1 MMFDSDSDSSM
12 EINAMAM
19 KYLKDEQL
27 TQMTKLQTRAKL
39 AGNKGHQRVAMLRH
53 ILSDDKEATPNV
65 TTMGMSPNDLT
76 FATRKYM
83 EKHGLLN
90 DSKNT
95 ASTAADSS
103 DNDSYQLRVNFSTI
117 TGRSESPVQI
127 TQDVINNDSYKTP
140 VQQRTSS
147 RLNHSP
153 FIHSPKDTKTPVMDR
168 NRTSPLSGRNHTNRT
183 NSPLVHSKM
192 NSPYIDSRCK
202 SPVLDSKSNSPFVN
216 SQTKSPFV
224 NSQTKSPFINSETTE
239 KQGRVNYHF
248 TPSPGPQNLLHV
260 KETQKESDENQK
272 YNYSR
277 ERPLY
282 SEEDDKILDI
292 TRLRMLPKL
301 L

>member
-1 MMFDSDSDSSM
+1 MSMMFDSDSDSSM

-27 TQMTKLQTRAKL
+27 TQMTKLQTKARL

-90 DSKNT
+90 ETKNDLKS
-95 ASTAADSS
+95 AESS
-103 DNDSYQLRVNFSTI
+103 GNDSYQLRVNFSTI

-127 TQDVINNDSYKTP
+127 TQDVINNDSFKTP

-147 RLNHSP
+147 RLNSQNN
-153 FIHSPKDTKTPVMDR
+153 TKTPVIDSHR
-168 NRTSPLSGRNHTNRT
+168 NSPLNVRNLTNRT
-183 NSPLVHSKM
+183 NSPLVQSKM
-192 NSPYIDSRCK
+192 NSPYVDSRCK
-202 SPVLDSKSNSPFVN
+202 SPVLEDQTNSPFVNSKTRSPFVN
-216 SQTKSPFV
+216 SQTRSPYV
-224 NSQTKSPFINSETTE
+224 NSEPSQ
-239 KQGRVNYHF
+239 KQGRANYHF
-248 TPSPGPQNLLHV
+248 TPSPGVQYSPQV
-260 KETQKESDENQK
+260 QRDSSDNSDNQAQS
-272 YNYSR
+272 YPQD
-277 ERPLY
+277 RPLFV
-282 SEEDDKILDI
+282 EKDDKILDI
-292 TRLRMLPKL
+292 SRLRMLPKL